1 MAIVRYKPQDQHN
14 WGMLDQLYREMNS
27 LFEPQGNQ
35 TSALDAVDFAPA
47 VDVKEDDQHYEVHV
61 DLPGV
66 KPEEVEVTAE
76 NGALEIKGERNSELK
91 ESQKGYSH
99 IERHYG
105 RFMRR
110 FNLPED
116 VDAERIEAKC
126 EHGVLH
132 ITLPK
137 TAESSPRRITVR

>member
-1 MAIVRYKPQDQHN
+1 MAIVRYKPQEQRG
-14 WGMLDQLYREMNS
+14 WSMLDQLYREMNS
-27 LFEPQGNQ
+27 LLEPLSGH
-35 TSALDAVDFAPA
+35 TAAIDAVDFAPA
-47 VDVKEDDQHYEVHV
+47 VDVKEDEKHYELHV
-61 DLPGV
+61 DLPGLA
-66 KPEEVEVTAE
+66 PEDVEITAE

-110 FNLPED
+110 FTLPED
-116 VDAERIEAKC
+116 VDADGIEAKC
-126 EHGVLH
+126 ELGVLH

-137 TAESSPRRITVR
+137 TAESSPRRIEVR